1 MNALLDAFN
10 KASGLTAHHVA
21 ITYPDLSL
29 EFDGYQDGQPFHVAS
44 GPTKGNVE
52 ATARI
57 LGLLQKHK
65 VMAALEHE
73 INFSGNTMA
82 DETVASIRD
91 SIARA
96 KAAKAAAVTGIS
108 QAVAALNTAS
118 SQVTD
123 AAKELNAEAV
133 ELQAQVA
140 ALTNGP
146 A

>member
-44 GPTKGNVE
+44 GPTQGNVE

-65 VMAALEHE
+65 IMAALEHE
-73 INFSGNTMA
+73 INFGENMPDPSITA
-82 DETVASIRD
+82 IRD
-91 SIARA
+91 AIAQA
-96 KAAKAAAVTGIS
+96 KANKAAAVTGIT